1 MEDPTESSFGDKDEA
16 ILVKVAIEPDIRPAQ
31 HIDPLAFAELDRFQ
45 ALSAAFGLRDI
56 G

>member
-16 ILVKVAIEPDIRPAQ
+16 LLFEVAMEPDIRPAK
-31 HIDPLAFAELDRFQ
+31 HIDPLAFAELNRFQ
-45 ALSAAFGLRDI
+45 ALSAAFGLGDI